1 MATTEN
7 MESSSPEYKGDH
19 GAADSDSKVPHK
31 VLYCGGKN
39 TSFIDQ
45 RNWYIDKH
53 CEWMPVIF
61 SVNSFY

>member
-31 VLYCGGKN
+31 VLYCGGNK
-39 TSFIDQ
+39 TSFIEQ
-45 RNWYIDKH
+45 CNCYIDKH
-53 CEWMPVIF
+53 CE
-61 SVNSFY
+61 